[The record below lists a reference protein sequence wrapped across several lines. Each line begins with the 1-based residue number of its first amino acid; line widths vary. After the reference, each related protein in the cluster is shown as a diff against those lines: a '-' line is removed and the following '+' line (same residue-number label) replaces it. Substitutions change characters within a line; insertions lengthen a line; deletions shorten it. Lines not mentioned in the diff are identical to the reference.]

1 MAECS
6 PGLLFGAAADL
17 AEGPAV
23 RLQEN
28 NANEIQTTA
37 LLRTFIN
44 CSFLAGLPIQ
54 NLALPD
60 LCVPAH

>member
-1 MAECS
+1 MAECI
-6 PGLLFGAAADL
+6 PGLLFGAAEDL

-23 RLQEN
+23 RLQDN

-44 CSFLAGLPIQ
+44 CSFLAGLT
-54 NLALPD
+54 
-60 LCVPAH
+60 V